1 MTLQEREQLA
11 KRLLKAADY
20 AKKEWEFYFKV
31 LNLCH
36 DDVVKAYQRYRMLED
51 AATDVYDFNFGE
63 GE

>member
-1 MTLQEREQLA
+1 MTQAERGALSA
-11 KRLLKAADY
+11 RFLKAADY